1 MREAA
6 QRERVDLKGMRERLL
21 ITERVAPHL
30 PRGVRLRF
38 DPIRKRHVL
47 LAPERL
53 LLPDENA
60 VSILQACDGKTSVS
74 DIARSLAARFD
85 AEPETIQRDAI
96 ELLQDLADRG
106 FVRV

>member
-1 MREAA
+1 
-6 QRERVDLKGMRERLL
+6 MRERLL
-21 ITERVAPHL
+21 ITARVAPRL

-38 DPIRKRHVL
+38 DPIRERHVL

-53 LLPDENA
+53 LLPDETA
-60 VSILQACDGKTSVS
+60 VAILQSCNGRTSVF

-85 AEPETIQRDAI
+85 SEADAIQRDVI

-106 FVRV
+106 FVRA

>member
-1 MREAA
+1 
-6 QRERVDLKGMRERLL
+6 MRERLL
-21 ITERVAPHL
+21 VTEHIAPHL

-38 DPIRKRHVL
+38 DPVRERHVL

-53 LLPDENA
+53 LLPDETA
-60 VSILQACDGKTSVS
+60 VAILQSCDGNTSVS

-85 AEPETIQRDAI
+85 SEADAIVRDVI

-106 FVRV
+106 FVRA